1 MKRTRLAAALLPL
14 LFLSA
19 CGAQTSEKD
28 LFAMNTAMQL
38 KIIGA
43 KAEELAISCE
53 QYINSLDA
61 LLSRTNEQSVLWK
74 LNHGEPAETDTLY
87 PYVAKACEMAKT
99 TGGAYDPTVAPLT
112 DLWGI
117 GTDRAHVPAQS
128 EIDAALAK
136 TGLDR
141 VTLEDS
147 SKRITLAAGTEL
159 DLGGIAKGQA
169 ADRCAAIVREG
180 GASGLLALGGNIYA
194 VGTNQ
199 GKPWKIGIADP
210 DNSAAYVATVELTD
224 LSAVT
229 TGDYERYFEQNGVR
243 YHHVFDPATGYPA
256 QTDVRSVTILGT
268 VSAECD
274 AYSTALFVMGREKGL
289 EFSNAHDIAS
299 IFITK
304 DRKIYTSDLVASLT
318 ELRITGEGYRYAQ

>member
-1 MKRTRLAAALLPL
+1 MKRTRLAALLLPL

-19 CGAQTSEKD
+19 CGDQTSEKD
-28 LFAMNTAMQL
+28 FFAMDTAMQF
-38 KIIGA
+38 KITGA
-43 KAEELAISCE
+43 KANELAVSCE
-53 QYINSLDA
+53 QYINSLDT
-61 LLSRTNEQSVLWK
+61 LLSRTNADSVIWK
-74 LNHGEPAETDTLY
+74 LNHGEQTATDEIY
-87 PYVAKACEMAKT
+87 PYVSKAYEMSQKT
-99 TGGAYDPTVAPLT
+99 EGAYDPTVAPLT

-117 GTDRAHVPAQS
+117 GTDNARVPAQS
-128 EIDAALAK
+128 EIDAALDK
-136 TGLDR
+136 TGLDKM
-141 VTLEDS
+141 TLDDAAKS
-147 SKRITLAAGTEL
+147 IKLAAGTEI
-159 DLGGIAKGQA
+159 DLGGIAKGEA

-210 DNSAAYVATVELTD
+210 DNSAAYVATVSLTD
-224 LSAVT
+224 LSTVT

-243 YHHVFDPATGYPA
+243 YHHVFDPVTGYPA
-256 QTDVRSVTILGT
+256 QTDVRSVTILGK

-289 EFSNAHDIAS
+289 KYSNAHGIAS

-304 DRKIYTSDLVASLT
+304 DKKIYASDSVASLT
-318 ELRITGEGYRYAQ
+318 DLQVTGEGYSYAQ